1 MNEKFF
7 ALPVEKQQAILNAG
21 YRVFSQNTYKK
32 SPVSEIADA
41 AGISKSLLFYYFRN
55 KKELY
60 LFLWETS
67 IQVTLD
73 ALKAAGC
80 YEPAELFESMFRGL
94 KAKVQVI
101 RQYPDLG
108 AFTMKAYYEKNP
120 EVCGEIQESIEKYRA
135 FKSNVLRLNFD
146 PEQFAS
152 GLDMKMMYQDMFWAS
167 EGYLWEKVQQGDLD
181 VDRMEQE
188 FTGLME
194 FWKKIY
200 LKKSEKEGGA
210 DGSN

>member
-7 ALPVEKQQAILNAG
+7 ALPAEKQQAILNVG

-67 IQVTLD
+67 VQVTRD
-73 ALKAAGC
+73 ALEAAGC
-80 YEPAELFESMFRGL
+80 YEPADLFESMFRGL
-94 KAKVQVI
+94 KAKIQVI

-108 AFTMKAYYEKNP
+108 AFAMKAYYEKNP
-120 EVCGEIQESIEKYRA
+120 EVCGEIQASIEKYRS
-135 FKSNVLRLNFD
+135 FKNHVLRLNFD
-146 PEQFAS
+146 PEQFVP